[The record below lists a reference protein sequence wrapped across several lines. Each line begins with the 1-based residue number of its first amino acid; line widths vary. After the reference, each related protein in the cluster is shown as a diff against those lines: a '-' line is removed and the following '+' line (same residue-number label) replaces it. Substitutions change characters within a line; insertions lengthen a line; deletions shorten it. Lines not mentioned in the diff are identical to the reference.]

1 VRAFFAQLSR
11 RPDWKTQATEL
22 HREYLRQ
29 ARVQGWPMLNKTI
42 FGLIMTKLI
51 EELGFEKCKEGKVTM
66 YYGVG
71 IATEPKIEP
80 VAAAWLHS

>member
-1 VRAFFAQLSR
+1 
-11 RPDWKTQATEL
+11 
-22 HREYLRQ
+22 
-29 ARVQGWPMLNKTI
+29 MLNSTAY
-42 FGLIMTKLI
+42 GLIMTELV
-51 EELGFEKCKEGKVTM
+51 EELGFEKRREGKVTM